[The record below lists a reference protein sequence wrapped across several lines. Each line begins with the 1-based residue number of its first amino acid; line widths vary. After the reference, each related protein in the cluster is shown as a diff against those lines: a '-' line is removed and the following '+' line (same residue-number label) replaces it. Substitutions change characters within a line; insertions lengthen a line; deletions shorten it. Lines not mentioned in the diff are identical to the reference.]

1 MMPEPVSPGSKQPG
15 MLLRMDLT
23 LYQPVM
29 MVGIRQH
36 CYYHAQFTHPG
47 MNSQRVYNNNP

>member
-1 MMPEPVSPGSKQPG
+1 MPDPVSPGSKQPG
-15 MLLRMDLT
+15 MLLCMDLT